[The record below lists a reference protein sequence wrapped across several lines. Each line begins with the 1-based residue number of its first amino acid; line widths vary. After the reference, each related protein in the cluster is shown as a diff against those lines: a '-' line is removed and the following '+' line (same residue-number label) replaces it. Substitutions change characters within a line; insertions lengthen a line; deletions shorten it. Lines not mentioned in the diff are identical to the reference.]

1 MFIKNQ
7 DLGGDDDENDD
18 AEVVNE
24 EIRID
29 KEIDEVEV

>member
-1 MFIKNQ
+1 MFNKNQ